1 MAEKTINIGVTGL
14 NAIDSPGPG
23 VSVIRGL
30 REAKHFNVRII
41 GLAYEALEPGIYMD
55 GLVDKT
61 YLIPYPSI
69 GSDAVLS
76 RLEYIQHIEKLDI
89 IIPNFDAE
97 LYTFMKLEPHLNKMG
112 IRMFLPTVKQ
122 FEERHKV
129 NLSEF
134 GKKYN
139 MDVPLSRSVTNHA
152 ELSKVAKELSYPLMV
167 KGKYYDAY
175 PAYNLDQA
183 KNYFDKISAKWGL
196 PIVVQ
201 EFVKGTELNMTGLG
215 DGNGNTIAAVAM
227 RKQFITDKGKAWSG
241 ITIHD
246 DKLMEITRHF
256 IAQTYWRGA
265 FELEIMKS
273 SDNTYYLMEIN
284 PRIPAWIYLAVG
296 VGQNIPELLVRMALG
311 QKVKPVDA
319 YEAGKMFI
327 RYSWD
332 MVIPRE
338 RFEELS
344 AHGELAGNN

>member
-1 MAEKTINIGVTGL
+1 MAERIINIGITGL

-30 REAKHFNVRII
+30 REAKSFKVRII
-41 GLAYEALEPGIYMD
+41 GLAYEALEPGIYME
-55 GLVDKT
+55 GIVDKT
-61 YLIPYPSI
+61 YLIPYPSA
-69 GSDAVLS
+69 GSDVLIE
-76 RLEYIQHIEKLDI
+76 RLEYIQSIENIDV

-97 LYTFMKLEPHLNKMG
+97 LYTFIKLESALKKIG
-112 IRMFLPTVKQ
+112 ISMFLPTLEQ

-129 NLSEF
+129 NLTEF
-134 GKKYN
+134 GRKYN
-139 MDVPLSRSVTNHA
+139 MDVPDSRSVINYN
-152 ELSKVAKELSYPLMV
+152 ELAKVAKELGFPLMV

-183 KNYFDKISAKWGL
+183 RSFFDKISAKWGL

-215 DGNGNTIAAVAM
+215 DGNGNTMAAVAM
-227 RKQFITDKGKAWSG
+227 RKQYITDKGKAWSG

-256 IAQTYWRGA
+256 IAETRWRGG

-296 VGQNIPELLVRMALG
+296 VGQNIPESLVKLALG
-311 QKVKPVDA
+311 LEVKPYDG

-327 RYSWD
+327 RYAWD
-332 MVIPRE
+332 MVVSRE

-344 AHGELAGNN
+344 ASGELKNN